1 MEEEEIIKHEQ
12 DIDTLSVHELEALIA
27 DYQNKIKDLEKKIEH
42 LEKVNFDLRFK
53 NIKLQDPKK

>member
-27 DYQNKIKDLEKKIEH
+27 DYQNKIKDLEKEIESKKRDKSIA
-42 LEKVNFDLRFK
+42 EQFFK
-53 NIKLQDPKK
+53 K